1 MTPTSN
7 SVYIYLLDNIINEYN
22 NVCDIT
28 VKLKHIVVNSSMYID
43 LVLENNDKD
52 PKFKI
57 SDFVR
62 IPKYKNIFAKR
73 HASN

>member
-57 SDFVR
+57 SDFCQNTK
-62 IPKYKNIFAKR
+62 I
-73 HASN
+73 